1 MKIAILITA
10 YHKPNQLIQLVEC
23 LGNKLKYSDIYIHFD
38 LKSGL
43 DESSLRTLCDLGV
56 NVLRRYRVY
65 WGGFNQLKSIVSL
78 VELALAKNKYDYLI
92 LISGQDVP
100 IKSYEELVKFLAE
113 NYGKSFIDSKKF
125 PIENWNYRRGFGRVH
140 WFWFLDHIHYRGV
153 HRLQRVGHYIFN
165 KFSIVKSAAKGLD
178 FYGGSDWWMLPGEV
192 ASLCLSEF
200 KSNKKL
206 VSCFRHSFI
215 PSEMF
220 FQTVIN
226 NSKFQ
231 ATIVNNNKRYILWRE
246 GSGHPECLTRDEID
260 HALKS
265 DCFFA
270 RKLDIDLDPVLVHET
285 LSIF

>member
-10 YHKPNQLIQLVEC
+10 YHKPDQLIHLIKC
-23 LGNKLKYSDIYIHFD
+23 LGSKIRYSDIYMHFD
-38 LKSGL
+38 LKS
-43 DESSLRTLCDLGV
+43 DVDDSWLRTLSDLGV
-56 NVLRRYRVY
+56 NVLHLFRVY

-78 VELALAKNKYDYLI
+78 IEMALNKDKYDYLI

-100 IKSYEELVKFLAE
+100 IKPYRELVAYLSE
-113 NYGKSFIDSKKF
+113 NNGKSFIDSNKF
-125 PIENWNYRRGFGRVH
+125 PVGGWNYRQGFGRVH

-153 HRLQRVGHYIFN
+153 HRLQRVSHHIFD

-192 ASLCLSEF
+192 AGLCLSEF

-246 GSGHPECLTRDEID
+246 GSGHPECLTRGEID
-260 HALKS
+260 HALKG

-270 RKLDIDLDPVLVHET
+270 RKLDIDLDPVLFYET